1 MTTPRI
7 VGRAAELETVHRFV
21 EVAERDGSCLL
32 VVGEAGIGKS
42 LLLAAA
48 AETATAHGD
57 RLLRAAGNEFET
69 DISFAAL
76 NQLLL
81 PAVRESALFESPQ
94 TEPLRIALGLAAG
107 PAPSYLSVSNAVL
120 ALTHELASDHPVLII
135 VDDVPYLDRP
145 SAVVL
150 GLVARRLTGL
160 RVGLLMAQRTGESGF
175 FEHARMHELVLAP
188 LDETASAELLRTTHP
203 GLDNRTRNRILSE
216 AQGNPLALIE
226 LPAPNSGEAPMSRR
240 LQDLFASRVRRL
252 PEPTRAL
259 LLLAALSGP
268 AEVRTVAGSSDA
280 VEHLDPALQEGIID
294 VDRAGHVRFRH
305 PLSRLAVIEL
315 ATPAER
321 IAAHR
326 QLAERSPDPVR
337 RARHLAESTLQPD
350 EQVAA
355 VLERAAHIV
364 RRRGDAVASVE
375 SLTRAAELS
384 ADREARAR
392 RLADAAIIGAELTGT
407 LGSAAQLLAA
417 ASTGGP
423 PGSLELSTAAA
434 SVLFNRDCAVDTAHK
449 LLTLAL
455 DADGP
460 VEHQTLSDAL
470 HILLMVCWFGGRA
483 ELWEPFHAAMHRLD
497 GNMPATLRISG
508 ATFSDPVRLAA
519 PVLPLLDAETQT
531 LVRTYDPLQIIRLG
545 VGAVYVDRIDDCR
558 DALWRVIEDGR
569 RGGAVSAALNAMIT
583 LSVDGW
589 MRGRWDE
596 AQRLVAEGVILCEK
610 HGYQRYSVI
619 LGGYIGTLI
628 RAARGGAG
636 ADEAADEMDRWASAR
651 GVNIA
656 AAFAHHVHSIAAQ
669 ARGDFDSAYEHAV
682 AVSPAGVLA
691 SHMPHALWLVLDVV
705 ESAVRSGR
713 RPQAQA
719 HAQVMRDAG
728 IRALSPRLAMLVPA
742 AEALVSD
749 GDAALALF
757 EQAVTTPGASQ
768 FPFALARVRLCYG
781 EALRRARQ
789 LVAARRQL
797 AAALELFE
805 NLGAAPWARRAFAE
819 LRATG
824 NSHAPR
830 ERLTDQESAIAQL
843 AAGGMTNKDIA
854 VRLGLAPA
862 TVAAHLYRIFPK
874 LGISNRAALRD
885 ALSARNQP

>member
-7 VGRAAELETVHRFV
+7 VGRAAELRIMHSFV
-21 EVAERDGSCLL
+21 EVAERDGGCLL

-42 LLLAAA
+42 LLLEDAAA
-48 AETATAHGD
+48 TATANGD
-57 RLLRAAGNEFET
+57 RLLRAAGTEFEA

-81 PAVRESALFESPQ
+81 PAVRESALIEGPQ

-120 ALTHELASDHPVLII
+120 AVLHELAGRRPVLII
-135 VDDVPYLDRP
+135 VDDVPDLDRS

-160 RVGLLMAQRTGESGF
+160 RVGLLMGQRTGDSGF
-175 FEHARMHELVLAP
+175 FENAGMPEMVLAP
-188 LDETASAELLRTTHP
+188 LDDPASADLLMHAHP
-203 GLDNRTRNRILSE
+203 DLDPRTRNRVLAE

-226 LPAPNSGEAPMSRR
+226 LPADGYANDGEMPMSRR

-268 AEVRTVAGSSDA
+268 ADVRTVAGSSDA
-280 VEHLDPALQEGIID
+280 VEHLDAALQEGIID

-305 PLSRLAVIEL
+305 PLSRFAVIEL

-321 IAAHR
+321 MDAHR
-326 QLAERSPDPVR
+326 QLAGRSPDPVR
-337 RARHLAESTLQPD
+337 RAWHLAESTLRPD
-350 EQVAA
+350 EEVAA
-355 VLERAAHIV
+355 TLERAAHIV

-384 ADREARAR
+384 TDREARAR
-392 RLADAAIIGAELTGT
+392 RLADAATIGAELTGA
-407 LGSAAQLLAA
+407 LGSAEELLDAA
-417 ASTGGP
+417 NRAA
-423 PGSLELSTAAA
+423 PGSLELSVAAA
-434 SVLFNRDCAVDTAHK
+434 SVLLNRDCAVDTAHR

-455 DADGP
+455 DGDGP
-460 VEHQTLSDAL
+460 VEHRSVCDAL
-470 HILLMVCWFGGRA
+470 HLLLMVCWFGGRA
-483 ELWEPFHAAMHRLD
+483 ALWEPFHAAMDRLD
-497 GNMPATLRISG
+497 GDVPATLRISG
-508 ATFSDPVRLAA
+508 ATFSDPVRLAR
-519 PVLPLLDAETQT
+519 PVLPLLEAETHT

-545 VGAVYVDRIDDCR
+545 VAAVYVDRIDDCR
-558 DALWRVIEDGR
+558 DALWRVVEDGR

-596 AQRLVAEGVILCEK
+596 AQRLVAEGLILCEK
-610 HGYQRYSVI
+610 HGYQRYSII

-636 ADEAADEMDRWASAR
+636 ADEAADEMDRWATAR
-651 GVNIA
+651 GVNMA
-656 AAFAHHVHSIAAQ
+656 RAFAHHVHSIAAQ
-669 ARGDFDSAYEHAV
+669 ARGDFSTAYEHAV

-691 SHMPHALWLVLDVV
+691 PHMPHALWLVLDVV

-719 HAQVMRDAG
+719 HARVMRESG
-728 IRALSPRLAMLVPA
+728 IRDLSPRLAMLVPA

-749 GDAALALF
+749 DLALF

-768 FPFALARVRLCYG
+768 FPFELARVRLCYG

-797 AAALELFE
+797 AAAVELFE

-824 NSHAPR
+824 QPHAAP
-830 ERLTDQESAIAQL
+830 ERLTGQETAIAHL
-843 AAGGMTNKDIA
+843 AAAGMTNKDIA
-854 VRLGLAPA
+854 VRLGIAPA
-862 TVAAHLYRIFPK
+862 TVAANLYRIFPK
-874 LGISNRAALRD
+874 LGISSRAALRD
-885 ALSARNQP
+885 ALSARDHT